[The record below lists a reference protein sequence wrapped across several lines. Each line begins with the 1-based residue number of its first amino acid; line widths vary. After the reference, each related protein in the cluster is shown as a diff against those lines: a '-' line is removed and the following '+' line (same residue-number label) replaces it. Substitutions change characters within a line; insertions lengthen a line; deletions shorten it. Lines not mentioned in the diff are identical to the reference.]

1 MKCEMTAMLPPAI
14 AGKRQLPPYV
24 SYRTFWNFLEGM
36 NHSIPARIDR
46 SYWGDRFSGSSGTQ
60 LVAALRFLD
69 LIDGNGFPTIKLR
82 GIIGSRGTER
92 GVMVKQIVQS
102 AYGFIFDG
110 HMDPQTATY
119 AQLEEAFHVHYQLAS
134 DVARK
139 CIKFFIGIA
148 SEGNIQL
155 STFITSKTRGSRS
168 ASGSRKSPH
177 KINMKKIQNGIPG
190 LVESTPNGINLD
202 KLLIEKF
209 PSFDPAWTDEIKIK
223 WFTAFDELVKRT
235 APGR

>member
-1 MKCEMTAMLPPAI
+1 MIAMIAPAGP
-14 AGKRQLPPYV
+14 GKKQLPPYV

-36 NHSIPARIDR
+36 NHNIPARIDR

-60 LVAALRFLD
+60 LMAALRFLD
-69 LIDGNGFPTIKLR
+69 LTDGNGYPTIKMR
-82 GIIGSRGTER
+82 GIIGTRGTDR
-92 GVMVKQIVQS
+92 SMMVKQIVQS

-110 HMDPQTATY
+110 HLDPQTATY

-148 SEGNIQL
+148 GEGSIPL
-155 STFITSKTRGSRS
+155 SSFITSKTRASRPVS
-168 ASGSRKSPH
+168 VSKKSPR
-177 KINMKKIQNGIPG
+177 KGNARKNQNNAPAVME
-190 LVESTPNGINLD
+190 LTNDGINLD
-202 KLLIEKF
+202 KLLLEKF
-209 PSFDPAWTDEIKIK
+209 PSFDPGWTDEIKLK

-235 APGR
+235 AASR

>member
-1 MKCEMTAMLPPAI
+1 MTAMLTSTI
-14 AGKRQLPPYV
+14 SGKKQLPPYV

-60 LVAALRFLD
+60 LMAALRFLD
-69 LIDGNGFPTIKLR
+69 LTDSNGYPTIKMR
-82 GIIGSRGTER
+82 GIIGTRGDDR
-92 GVMVKQIVQS
+92 SVMIKQIVQS

-110 HMDPQTATY
+110 HMDTQTATY
-119 AQLEEAFHVHYQLAS
+119 AQLEEAFHVHYQIAS

-148 SEGNIQL
+148 GEANIPL
-155 STFITSKTRGSRS
+155 SSFITSKTRGSRA
-168 ASGSRKSPH
+168 ASVSRKTARKTSP
-177 KINMKKIQNGIPG
+177 NKIQIGTPPVVELPPG
-190 LVESTPNGINLD
+190 GINLD
-202 KLLIEKF
+202 KLLIDKF
-209 PSFDPAWTDEIKIK
+209 PSFDPGWTDEIKLK

-235 APGR
+235 AAGH

>member
-1 MKCEMTAMLPPAI
+1 MLTPAI
-14 AGKRQLPPYV
+14 SSKKQLPPYV

-60 LVAALRFLD
+60 LMAALRFLD
-69 LIDGNGFPTIKLR
+69 LTDGNDHPTIKMR
-82 GIIGSRGTER
+82 GIIGTRGGDR
-92 GVMVKQIVQS
+92 VVMVKQIVQS

-119 AQLEEAFHVHYQLAS
+119 AQLEEAFHVHYQIAS

-148 SEGNIQL
+148 GEGNIPL
-155 STFITSKTRGSRS
+155 SPFITSKTRSSRS
-168 ASGSRKSPH
+168 GSVSRKLPR
-177 KINMKKIQNGIPG
+177 KANTKKIQNGPPPV
-190 LVESTPNGINLD
+190 VESTHDGINLD

-209 PSFDPAWTDEIKIK
+209 PSFDPGWTDEIKLK

-235 APGR
+235 AAGR